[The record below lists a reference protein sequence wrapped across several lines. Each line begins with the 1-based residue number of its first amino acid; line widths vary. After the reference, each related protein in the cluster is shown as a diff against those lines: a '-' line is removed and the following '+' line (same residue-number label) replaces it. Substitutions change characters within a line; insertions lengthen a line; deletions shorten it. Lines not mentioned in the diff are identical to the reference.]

1 MEEANI
7 ETEKPSQTLIALPP
21 HCRRHLKS
29 GTYRTLVRI
38 LSHCYEESQHSAA
51 DQNVPQELNQDNGS
65 IELVQ
70 ATEKEELENVEL
82 VGPGSMEPKNSAAE
96 EVGVADESCNPNDF
110 QEQLEQ
116 IKSILNVEENED
128 FSKLNE
134 MMDIENSLA
143 IDFQDL
149 DFDPEQI
156 LMDEPERMEKGN
168 EDDTHRPSATS
179 LDQNQ
184 SGSDRV
190 ALLTNQEERD
200 ATVISESSVQMVSGT
215 LDSSLHTVAMGE
227 SSNQRESNEQNS
239 LLMTNRLDVEPIMQQ
254 KAMELETYVS
264 SEGAKESFIPI
275 TEVGAIKE
283 PENFSQKVPDSFD
296 FSLNKDMVA
305 EASKPAEYSKDKS
318 SSRENNDLEV
328 EHEMQQKDK
337 ELEEIVCTRTAINS
351 PSHMSEDIEEG
362 EISSDDGMDDRSN
375 DVLLHDTVVL
385 EEKKVPE
392 VQIFKDV
399 LDRKEHSCKVAND
412 KDFGS
417 NSFLVDM
424 VDEGKIDRGAELRES
439 SRTEMICRPGVVEG
453 KNVKALKVDDSN
465 PLLEGGRIEMQDNGV
480 RMGIGC
486 LAAGNHGITSE
497 EKWDDGACNKRKRG
511 PPTKEKKEKKKAKER
526 KKRAEKNRE
535 LGVKRLKLHP
545 IQKAKTVAYCRHF
558 VRGRCHEG
566 DKCKFSHDTVP
577 LTKSKPCVH
586 FARQSCMK
594 GDDCQ
599 YDHELS
605 KYPCNNFK
613 ENGFCSRGD
622 RCMFSHKMPS
632 NEDSATAACKP
643 ELKPPMVLNNSR
655 SQQVNTGGASQQN
668 VHALAYSTGIH
679 SRNNTKQNVTQTVL
693 KQPEPANKGISF
705 PPIPKSSLVH
715 FSMSKQ
721 EGLAP
726 DRNNGAKAGNQ
737 IDQSPL
743 SSVQTSTEIVKR
755 IPPVTTP
762 KGINFLS
769 FGKASPDDARGK
781 NQVSRQTSPSVS
793 ETVKNLN
800 GMLKANQSAAP
811 QGTHFNPFGKSS
823 VASSSS
829 EKPVS
834 LPSFWNNGSNID
846 SCESQTTADKPQNSS
861 GISLR
866 LPPSPLTS
874 GQSSDRM
881 ASRFC
886 KDTANSFQ
894 RGLFSTL
901 AFAAKYKTQNMNQS
915 IGSTGAQVDKETRNS
930 SISDSFAE

>member
-1 MEEANI
+1 
-7 ETEKPSQTLIALPP
+7 
-21 HCRRHLKS
+21 
-29 GTYRTLVRI
+29 
-38 LSHCYEESQHSAA
+38 
-51 DQNVPQELNQDNGS
+51 
-65 IELVQ
+65 
-70 ATEKEELENVEL
+70 
-82 VGPGSMEPKNSAAE
+82 MEPKNSAAE
-96 EVGVADESCNPNDF
+96 EVRVADESCNPNDF

-134 MMDIENSLA
+134 VMDIENILA

-156 LMDEPERMEKGN
+156 LMDEPERMAKGN

-184 SGSDRV
+184 SGSDKV
-190 ALLTNQEERD
+190 ALLTNQEEHD

-215 LDSSLHTVAMGE
+215 LDSSLHTIVMGE

-264 SEGAKESFIPI
+264 SEGAKESFVPI

-305 EASKPAEYSKDKS
+305 EASKPAEYSKDKK
-318 SSRENNDLEV
+318 V

-399 LDRKEHSCKVAND
+399 LDRKEHSCEVAND

-424 VDEGKIDRGAELRES
+424 VDEGKIDRGRNSE
-439 SRTEMICRPGVVEG
+439 
-453 KNVKALKVDDSN
+453 KVDDSN

-486 LAAGNHGITSE
+486 PAAGNHGITSE

-705 PPIPKSSLVH
+705 PSIQIH
-715 FSMSKQ
+715 R
-721 EGLAP
+721 LAA

-743 SSVQTSTEIVKR
+743 SSVQNSTEILKR
-755 IPPVTTP
+755 TPPVTTP

-781 NQVSRQTSPSVS
+781 NQVSRQTGPCVS

-811 QGTHFNPFGKSS
+811 HGTHFNPFGKSS

-874 GQSSDRM
+874 GQSSDRI

-901 AFAAKYKTQNMNQS
+901 AFAAKYTTQNMNQS

-930 SISDSFAE
+930 SISDSVEIHPPSSAAGINL

>member
-7 ETEKPSQTLIALPP
+7 ETGKPSQTLIAFPP

-38 LSHCYEESQHSAA
+38 LSHCYDESQHSAA

-65 IELVQ
+65 IEPVQ

-134 MMDIENSLA
+134 VMDIENSLA

-184 SGSDRV
+184 SGSDKV
-190 ALLTNQEERD
+190 ALLTNQEEHD
-200 ATVISESSVQMVSGT
+200 ATVISE
-215 LDSSLHTVAMGE
+215 
-227 SSNQRESNEQNS
+227 
-239 LLMTNRLDVEPIMQQ
+239 RLDVEPIMQQ

-392 VQIFKDV
+392 LQIFKDV

-453 KNVKALKVDDSN
+453 KNVKALKVDDAN

-486 LAAGNHGITSE
+486 PAAGNHGITSE

-655 SQQVNTGGASQQN
+655 SQHVNTGGASQQN
-668 VHALAYSTGIH
+668 VHALANSTGIH
-679 SRNNTKQNVTQTVL
+679 SHNNTKQNVTQTVL

-769 FGKASPDDARGK
+769 FGKASPDDARGN
-781 NQVSRQTSPSVS
+781 NQVSRQTSPSLS

-874 GQSSDRM
+874 GQSSDLI

-930 SISDSFAE
+930 SISDRFAE

>member
-1 MEEANI
+1 
-7 ETEKPSQTLIALPP
+7 
-21 HCRRHLKS
+21 
-29 GTYRTLVRI
+29 
-38 LSHCYEESQHSAA
+38 
-51 DQNVPQELNQDNGS
+51 
-65 IELVQ
+65 
-70 ATEKEELENVEL
+70 
-82 VGPGSMEPKNSAAE
+82 
-96 EVGVADESCNPNDF
+96 
-110 QEQLEQ
+110 
-116 IKSILNVEENED
+116 
-128 FSKLNE
+128 
-134 MMDIENSLA
+134 
-143 IDFQDL
+143 
-149 DFDPEQI
+149 
-156 LMDEPERMEKGN
+156 
-168 EDDTHRPSATS
+168 
-179 LDQNQ
+179 
-184 SGSDRV
+184 
-190 ALLTNQEERD
+190 
-200 ATVISESSVQMVSGT
+200 
-215 LDSSLHTVAMGE
+215 
-227 SSNQRESNEQNS
+227 
-239 LLMTNRLDVEPIMQQ
+239 MQQ

-283 PENFSQKVPDSFD
+283 PENFSQKVLDSFD

-305 EASKPAEYSKDKS
+305 EASKPTEYGKDKS
-318 SSRENNDLEV
+318 SSRVNNDLEV

-337 ELEEIVCTRTAINS
+337 ELEEIVCTRTAISS

-399 LDRKEHSCKVAND
+399 LDRKVHSCTVAND
-412 KDFGS
+412 KDFGF

-424 VDEGKIDRGAELRES
+424 VDEGKFDRGAELIES
-439 SRTEMICRPGVVEG
+439 SRTEMIPRLGVVEG
-453 KNVKALKVDDSN
+453 KNVEALKVDDSN

-480 RMGIGC
+480 RVGIGC
-486 LAAGNHGITSE
+486 PAAGNHGITSE

-511 PPTKEKKEKKKAKER
+511 PPTKEKKEKEKAKER

-655 SQQVNTGGASQQN
+655 SQQANTGGASQQN
-668 VHALAYSTGIH
+668 VHASAYSMGIH
-679 SRNNTKQNVTQTVL
+679 SRNNTRQNVTQTVL
-693 KQPEPANKGISF
+693 KQPELANKGISF
-705 PPIPKSSLVH
+705 PSIRNHRWFIP
-715 FSMSKQ
+715 
-721 EGLAP
+721 
-726 DRNNGAKAGNQ
+726 
-737 IDQSPL
+737 
-743 SSVQTSTEIVKR
+743 
-755 IPPVTTP
+755 
-762 KGINFLS
+762 
-769 FGKASPDDARGK
+769 ASPDDARGK
-781 NQVSRQTSPSVS
+781 NQVSSQTSPSVS

-834 LPSFWNNGSNID
+834 LPSFWNNGSKID
-846 SCESQTTADKPQNSS
+846 SCERQNTADKPQNSS
-861 GISLR
+861 EISLR

-874 GQSSDRM
+874 GQSSDHI

-901 AFAAKYKTQNMNQS
+901 AFAAKYKTQNRNQS
-915 IGSTGAQVDKETRNS
+915 IGSTGAQVDKETRNNNV
-930 SISDSFAE
+930 SDRFTE